1 MNNTQDFFYYLR
13 KTNVLYVE
21 DDDNTREELEFFL
34 QKKVNRLFIAKNG
47 QEGFELFE
55 ENSPDLIITDIQM
68 PVLNGIK
75 MIQKIKEIDASVPII
90 IITAFNDTDYLF
102 EAIKLKVTSYLT
114 KPLNLYSLS
123 ETLSSI
129 SKNINLEKENK
140 EIYNSLKQYKDIVD
154 ERSIISKTTKDG
166 IITYVNEPFEKI
178 SGYKK
183 EEVIGK
189 FHNIINHPSMDKSIF
204 VNMWKRIK
212 IEKKSWQGRVKN
224 ISKNGTEYYV
234 DLIVKPILDLNGNIL
249 EFISL
254 SNDITDLETTKEYFR
269 SQTEKSAFSLSESIR
284 IVNAYKEAI
293 NESNI
298 ILRVDLNRNIIYAN
312 DAFFKISGYSKE
324 ELIGKPYSFLS
335 HFSLSEEEEK
345 RKIDDIFSKNIWRG
359 KISNFKKNT
368 EVFHCNVIMYPL
380 KNKDGEVVEFMG
392 IYHDITEIEN
402 LYDELEET
410 QREIIYKLGEIGE
423 SRSSETGYHVK
434 RVAEYSKL
442 FAEKIDL
449 DKNEIKRLF
458 MASPMHDIGKV
469 GIPDSILNKP
479 AKLTSQE
486 WEIMKTHSQIGYEI
500 LKNSKRDILK
510 AAAIVSYSHHEK
522 WDGSGYPQGLKG
534 EEIHIFGRITAIADV
549 FDALGSD
556 RCYKKA
562 WSLDKIIE
570 LFNEEKGKHFDPNL
584 IDIFMEN
591 LDDFLTI
598 RDRYKDINEEN

>member
-55 ENSPDLIITDIQM
+55 ENRPDLIITDIQM

-154 ERSIISKTTKDG
+154 ESSIISKTTKDG

-189 FHNIINHPSMDKSIF
+189 FHNIINHPSIDKSIF

-234 DLIVKPILDLNGNIL
+234 DLIVKPILDLKGNIL

>member
-1 MNNTQDFFYYLR
+1 MINTQDFFYYLK
-13 KTNVLYVE
+13 KTSVLYVE

-34 QKKVNRLFIAKNG
+34 QKKVNKLFVAKNG
-47 QEGFELFE
+47 QEGFDFFE
-55 ENSPDLIITDIQM
+55 QNRPDLIITDIQM

-75 MIQKIKEIDASVPII
+75 MIQKIKEIDSNIPII

-123 ETLSSI
+123 ETLSTI

-154 ERSIISKTTKDG
+154 ESSIISKTTKDG

-189 FHNIINHPSMDKSIF
+189 FHNIINHPSMDKSVF
-204 VNMWKRIK
+204 TDMWKKIK
-212 IEKKSWQGRVKN
+212 VEKKSWQGRIRN
-224 ISKNGTEYYV
+224 ISKNKTEYYV
-234 DLIVKPILDLNGNIL
+234 DLIVKPILDLDGNIL

-254 SNDITDLETTKEYFR
+254 ANDITDLEKTKEYFKT
-269 SQTEKSAFSLSESIR
+269 QTEKSESSLTESIR

-293 NESNI
+293 DESNI
-298 ILRVDLNRNIIYAN
+298 ILRMDLNRDIIYAN
-312 DAFFKISGYSKE
+312 DAFLKISGYSKE
-324 ELIGKPYSFLS
+324 ELIGKPYLFLK
-335 HFSLSEEEEK
+335 HYNLSQIEEK
-345 RKIDDIFSKNIWRG
+345 KKIEDIFSKKIWKG
-359 KISNFKKNT
+359 KISNYKKNG
-368 EVFHCNVIMYPL
+368 EVFHCNVTMYPL

-392 IYHDITEIEN
+392 IHHDITEIEN

-410 QREIIYKLGEIGE
+410 QKEIIYKLGEIGE
-423 SRSSETGYHVK
+423 TRSSETGYHVK

-442 FAEKIDL
+442 FAEKVGL
-449 DKNEIKRLF
+449 DFSLVKSLF

-469 GIPDSILNKP
+469 AIPDSILNKP
-479 AKLTSQE
+479 GKLTPQE
-486 WEIMKTHSQIGYEI
+486 WEIMKTHAQIGYEI

-522 WDGSGYPQGLKG
+522 WDGSGYPQGLKAQ
-534 EEIHIFGRITAIADV
+534 EIHIFGRITAIADV

-562 WSLDKIIE
+562 WDLNKIIE
-570 LFNEEKGKHFDPNL
+570 FFNQEKGKHFDPEL
-584 IDIFMEN
+584 IDIFMKN
-591 LDDFLTI
+591 LDDFLYI
-598 RDRYKDINEEN
+598 RDKYRDINE

>member
-55 ENSPDLIITDIQM
+55 ENRPDLIITDIQM

-154 ERSIISKTTKDG
+154 ESSIISKTTKDG

-212 IEKKSWQGRVKN
+212 IAKKYWQGRVKN

-234 DLIVKPILDLNGNIL
+234 DLIVKPILDLKGNIL

>member
-1 MNNTQDFFYYLR
+1 
-13 KTNVLYVE
+13 
-21 DDDNTREELEFFL
+21 
-34 QKKVNRLFIAKNG
+34 
-47 QEGFELFE
+47 
-55 ENSPDLIITDIQM
+55 
-68 PVLNGIK
+68 
-75 MIQKIKEIDASVPII
+75 
-90 IITAFNDTDYLF
+90 
-102 EAIKLKVTSYLT
+102 
-114 KPLNLYSLS
+114 
-123 ETLSSI
+123 
-129 SKNINLEKENK
+129 
-140 EIYNSLKQYKDIVD
+140 
-154 ERSIISKTTKDG
+154 
-166 IITYVNEPFEKI
+166 
-178 SGYKK
+178 
-183 EEVIGK
+183 
-189 FHNIINHPSMDKSIF
+189 MDKSIF

-234 DLIVKPILDLNGNIL
+234 DLIVKPILDLKGNIL

>member
-55 ENSPDLIITDIQM
+55 ENRPDLIITDIQM

-234 DLIVKPILDLNGNIL
+234 DLIVKPILDLKGNIL

>member
-1 MNNTQDFFYYLR
+1 
-13 KTNVLYVE
+13 
-21 DDDNTREELEFFL
+21 
-34 QKKVNRLFIAKNG
+34 
-47 QEGFELFE
+47 
-55 ENSPDLIITDIQM
+55 
-68 PVLNGIK
+68 
-75 MIQKIKEIDASVPII
+75 
-90 IITAFNDTDYLF
+90 
-102 EAIKLKVTSYLT
+102 
-114 KPLNLYSLS
+114 
-123 ETLSSI
+123 
-129 SKNINLEKENK
+129 
-140 EIYNSLKQYKDIVD
+140 
-154 ERSIISKTTKDG
+154 
-166 IITYVNEPFEKI
+166 
-178 SGYKK
+178 
-183 EEVIGK
+183 
-189 FHNIINHPSMDKSIF
+189 
-204 VNMWKRIK
+204 MWKRIK

-234 DLIVKPILDLNGNIL
+234 DLIVKPILDLKGNIL

>member
-55 ENSPDLIITDIQM
+55 ENRPDLIITDIQM

-154 ERSIISKTTKDG
+154 ESSIISKTTKDG

-234 DLIVKPILDLNGNIL
+234 DLIVKPILDLKGNIL